1 MVSARSRIEQNGRT
15 SCPISGQRNILA
27 AAANGVR
34 SFIVGQG
41 GDADMVFTRVG
52 VDERRLGDP
61 KLALDLGAYVG
72 MMEEAAIQTGND
84 NFGLWYGQQFRPAM
98 LGLIGEVALASPTL
112 GAAVANLAELFPYH
126 QQATETR
133 LVRDGDLLRLEYR
146 ILDGAILARRQDAEL
161 TMGMF
166 ANVFRYCLGADWTPE
181 EVHCEHPRPES
192 WREHERA
199 FDAPVHFGQHT
210 NAVVFR
216 DRHLDRPMPGGDL
229 ARLTRLRDEL
239 IRVAGGTGSPGFLD
253 RVKGEVRSR
262 LPDGTA
268 GVEEVAEGLG
278 LARWTLQRRLADVG
292 LSYSDVVEAVR
303 RDLAFLHLRQPHVS
317 VAEIG
322 FMLGYSEV
330 SAFSRAFRRWTGQ
343 SPQTYRAPLACRGET
358 AES

>member
-1 MVSARSRIEQNGRT
+1 MANARARIEQTGRT
-15 SCPISGQRNILA
+15 SCPIHGQRNILA

-34 SFIVGQG
+34 GFIADQG
-41 GDADMVFTRVG
+41 GDADLVFTRVG
-52 VDERRLGDP
+52 VDENRLTDP

-72 MMEEAAIQTGND
+72 MMEEAAAQTGND
-84 NFGLWYGQQFRPAM
+84 NFGLWYGQQFKPAM

-133 LVRDGDLLRLEYR
+133 FARDGELLRLEYR
-146 ILDGAILARRQDAEL
+146 ILDGRILSRRQDAEL

-166 ANVFRYCLGADWTPE
+166 ANVFRACLGPGWVPE
-181 EVHCEHPRPES
+181 EVHCEHPRPEG

-199 FDAPVHFGQHT
+199 FDAPVHFGQRT
-210 NAVVFR
+210 NAIIFR

-239 IRVAGGTGSPGFLD
+239 IRVAGGTGALGFLD

-262 LPDGTA
+262 LPEGNPS
-268 GVEEVAEGLG
+268 VEEVAEAVGM
-278 LARWTLQRRLADVG
+278 ARWTLQRRLADAG
-292 LSYSDVVEAVR
+292 LSYSDVVESVR
-303 RDLAFLHLRQPHVS
+303 RDLACLHLRQPHVT
-317 VAEIG
+317 VAELG

-330 SAFSRAFRRWTGQ
+330 SAFSRAFRRWTGM
-343 SPQTYRAPLACRGET
+343 SPQAYRGRASGA
-358 AES
+358 

>member
-1 MVSARSRIEQNGRT
+1 M
-15 SCPISGQRNILA
+15 SCAVNEQRNILA

-34 SFIVGQG
+34 GFIAGNG
-41 GDADMVFTRVG
+41 GDPDMVFTRVG
-52 VDERRLGDP
+52 VDENRLTDP

-72 MMEEAAIQTGND
+72 MMEEAAGETGND
-84 NFGLWYGQQFRPAM
+84 NFGLWYGQQFKPAM

-112 GAAVANLAELFPYH
+112 GAAVSNLAQLFPYH

-146 ILDGAILARRQDAEL
+146 ILDGRILSRRQDAEL

-166 ANVFRYCLGADWTPE
+166 ANVFRHCLGAGWTPE
-181 EVHCEHPRPES
+181 EVHCEHPRPEG

-199 FDAPVHFGQHT
+199 FDAPVHFGQRT

-216 DRHLDRPMPGGDL
+216 DLDLDRPMPEGDL
-229 ARLTRLRDEL
+229 GRLTRLRDEL
-239 IRVAGGTGSPGFLD
+239 VRVAGGTGAVGFLD

-262 LPDGTA
+262 LPDGTPA
-268 GVEEVAEGLG
+268 VEEVAEALG
-278 LARWTLQRRLADVG
+278 LARWTLQRRLADHG
-292 LSYSDVVEAVR
+292 LSYSDVVDQVR
-303 RDLAFLHLRQPHVS
+303 RDLACLHLRQPHVA

-330 SAFSRAFRRWTGQ
+330 SAFSRAFRRWQGV
-343 SPQTYRAPLACRGET
+343 SPQAYRGDCSLSRR
-358 AES
+358 AEEGA

>member
-1 MVSARSRIEQNGRT
+1 MRARSRIEHSGRVGCT
-15 SCPISGQRNILA
+15 NAEQRNILA

-34 SFIVGQG
+34 SFIASQG
-41 GDADMVFTRVG
+41 GDADSVFTRVG
-52 VDERRLGDP
+52 VDERRLTDP

-72 MMEEAAIQTGND
+72 MMEEAAGQTGND
-84 NFGLWYGQQFRPAM
+84 NFGLWYGQQFKPAM

-133 LVRDGDLLRLEYR
+133 LVRDGELLRLEYR
-146 ILDGAILARRQDAEL
+146 ILDGRILARRQDAEL

-166 ANVFRYCLGADWTPE
+166 ANVFRSCLGAGWTPE
-181 EVHCEHPRPES
+181 EVHCEHARPEG

-199 FDAPVHFGQHT
+199 FDAPVHFGQRT

-216 DRHLDRPMPGGDL
+216 DQDLDRPMPGGDL

-239 IRVAGGTGSPGFLD
+239 VRIAGGTGGVGFLD
-253 RVKGEVRSR
+253 RVRGEVRSR

-268 GVEEVAEGLG
+268 GVEEVAEALG
-278 LARWTLQRRLADVG
+278 LARWTLQRRLADCGV
-292 LSYSDVVEAVR
+292 SYSDLVDGVR
-303 RDLAFLHLRQPHVS
+303 YDLACLHLRHPHVA

-330 SAFSRAFRRWTGQ
+330 SAFSRAFRRWAGM
-343 SPQTYRAPLACRGET
+343 SPQAYR
-358 AES
+358 SVV